1 MNKKRAP
8 KIKVPC
14 QVCGKVLTRPG
25 LVGHMAWAH
34 QKQYKAPMLPV
45 EKPMIPVGEARHKA
59 ALYDDIVKMFENYKP
74 SPFSQLMVK
83 LERLGQGAQE
93 NEAFLA
99 DFSGLIKEHAAKQG
113 ISYKNV
119 LLEVKREKQ
128 LIDELAKSLSGR
140 RKRQP

>member
-34 QKQYKAPMLPV
+34 QKQYSAPMLPV
-45 EKPMIPVGEARHKA
+45 ENPLIPVGEARHKA
-59 ALYDDIVKMFENYKP
+59 AQFDAIVKMFENYKP
-74 SPFSQLMVK
+74 SPFTQLMGK

-99 DFSGLIKEHAAKQG
+99 DFSGLIKEHASKQG
-113 ISYKNV
+113 ISFKSA
-119 LLEVKREKQ
+119 LAEVKREKQ
-128 LIDELAKSLSGR
+128 LIDEIAKIF
-140 RKRQP
+140 